1 LALSVHE
8 ATFSFGK
15 ARMKRLLLVGA
26 HNVFRQALAVVVGQE
41 PDLEV
46 AAQAGSLAEAR
57 RVSRACDVAVV
68 DLPMPDGDGA
78 QFVWELRR
86 SQSTPRCTV
95 VVLTESLAGEDHLRA
110 RAAGVEGV
118 LSKAASLQE
127 LIGALKRLGG
137 T

>member
-1 LALSVHE
+1 
-8 ATFSFGK
+8 
-15 ARMKRLLLVGA
+15 MKRLLLVGA

-57 RVSRACDVAVV
+57 QVSRACDVAVV

-78 QFVWELRR
+78 QSVGELRR
-86 SQSTPRCTV
+86 SQSTPPRCTV
-95 VVLTESLAGEDHLRA
+95 VVLTEKSLAGEEDHLRA
-110 RAAGVEGV
+110 RAAGVEEV